1 MSLRLLQEADLSAP
15 YWQPW
20 LEWFSPVPN
29 LTLEP
34 AGQVAEY
41 LNHIKPDT
49 LAKHFVPQDDLPS
62 AMAYESYIALEDR
75 IPTRDGLHDFLNGL
89 CWFAF
94 PRTKAHFNQ
103 LHQEQIARLGTQAR
117 GRVRDM
123 LTVLDENGF
132 LIQAPDPLW
141 DALQAKQWYTA
152 FVELRPLWQD
162 TQVMVFGHALLE
174 KLVSPYKAITAHAL
188 RIPNDIKLHAQ
199 HDKCPQSKSPSA
211 LISVDVLSAE
221 ATCKETRDTR
231 ESLTQ
236 KSTQIFQRQYL
247 PILDDF
253 LREYLSED
261 RLLTK
266 PYIPIQIF
274 GIPGWS
280 KEQEQADF
288 YDDKQVF
295 RPPRM
300 AAKTLQA
307 EKTTASIKKR
317 GF

>member
-20 LEWFSPVPN
+20 QQWFNPVPN
-29 LTLEP
+29 LALEP
-34 AGQVAEY
+34 TGQVAEY
-41 LNHIKPDT
+41 LNRLKPDT
-49 LAKHFVPQDDLPS
+49 LAKRFVPQDDLPS
-62 AMAYESYIALEDR
+62 AMAYESYIAVEDR
-75 IPTRDGLHDFLNGL
+75 IPTRDGLHDFFNGL

-94 PRTKAHFNQ
+94 PHTKAHFNQ

-117 GRVRDM
+117 GRIRDM

-141 DALQAKQWYTA
+141 EALQAKQWYNA
-152 FVELRPLWQD
+152 FVQLRPLWQD
-162 TQVMVFGHALLE
+162 TRVMVFGHALLE

-188 RIPNDIKLHAQ
+188 RIPNDIKLYSQ
-199 HDKCPQSKSPSA
+199 QDERPQSKISGA
-211 LISVDVLSAE
+211 LIDAGTLSTE
-221 ATCKETRDTR
+221 ASCRETR

-236 KSTQIFQRQYL
+236 ESTQIFQRQDL
-247 PILDDF
+247 SILDDF
-253 LREYLSED
+253 LREYLSQE

-280 KEQEQADF
+280 KEQEQANF
-288 YDDKQVF
+288 YEDKQVF
-295 RPPRM
+295 RPPRTS
-300 AAKTLQA
+300 AKTIQA
-307 EKTTASIKKR
+307 
-317 GF
+317 